1 MRRSRFIRSI
11 SSTGVWIKSL
21 ISVAIS
27 AAAGGVISVIIDP
40 STFNFGT
47 GFSNLVTVAGSYAV
61 VGIANFLIK
70 SPLPE

>member
-27 AAAGGVISVIIDP
+27 AAAGGVISVITDP
-40 STFNFGT
+40 NTFNFGT
-47 GFSNLVTVAGSYAV
+47 GFTILMTVAGSCAV